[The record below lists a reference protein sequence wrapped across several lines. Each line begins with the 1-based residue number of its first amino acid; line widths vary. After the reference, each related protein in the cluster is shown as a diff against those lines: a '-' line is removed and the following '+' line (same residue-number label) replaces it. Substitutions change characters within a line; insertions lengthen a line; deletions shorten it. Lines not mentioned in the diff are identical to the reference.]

1 MREKG
6 KVAPAQLKM
15 FWMTVL
21 MAVTTLIA
29 EWHITDIWS
38 GAVTLLCALVTI
50 WLADEGAKVYG
61 AVDSGTERQR
71 KDI

>member
-1 MREKG
+1 MKKK
-6 KVAPAQLKM
+6 KVAPAQQEIFL
-15 FWMTVL
+15 MTVL
-21 MAVTTLIA
+21 MVVTTLIA
-29 EWHITDIWS
+29 GWHIIDIWS

>member
-1 MREKG
+1 MKKR
-6 KVAPAQLKM
+6 KVAPAQQEIFL
-15 FWMTVL
+15 MTVL
-21 MAVTTLIA
+21 MVVTTLIA
-29 EWHITDIWS
+29 GWHIIDIWS